1 MSRCNANKNEFARLL
16 RNYVQARDELLTFTT
31 AFGCNTPA
39 GSMPGEAVHI
49 YAKPG
54 ASREFVHSML
64 DDGHIDYV
72 VGMWSLFDKKVF
84 STLKEASS
92 YLTEHAKGDCIYE
105 VGKIGGIDVYSMY
118 TKEEVL
124 EILKEAWQSRRP
136 EDFCSYGERKNGG
149 NNDDN

>member
-1 MSRCNANKNEFARLL
+1 MKQTKEEFIRRL
-16 RNYVQARDELLTFTT
+16 RNYVQARDELLTFTKEL
-31 AFGCNTPA
+31 GCNTPA
-39 GSMPGEAVHI
+39 GSTPGEALHI

-54 ASREFVHSML
+54 CTRAFVHSMM
-64 DDGHIDYV
+64 DDGHVDYV

-92 YLTEHAKGDCIYE
+92 YMDEHAKDAIYE

-124 EILKEAWQSRRP
+124 RILKE
-136 EDFCSYGERKNGG
+136 EEN
-149 NNDDN
+149 

>member
-1 MSRCNANKNEFARLL
+1 MKQTKEEFISRL

-39 GSMPGEAVHI
+39 GQMPGEAVHV

-54 ASREFVHSML
+54 ASREFVHEMM

-92 YLTEHAKGDCIYE
+92 YIDEHAKGDCIYE
-105 VGKIGGIDVYSMY
+105 TGKIGGIDVYSMY
-118 TKEEVL
+118 TKEEVQR
-124 EILKEAWQSRRP
+124 ILKE
-136 EDFCSYGERKNGG
+136 EEK
-149 NNDDN
+149 

>member
-1 MSRCNANKNEFARLL
+1 MSRCIDEQNAYRNEFARLL

-31 AFGCNTPA
+31 SFGCNTPA
-39 GSMPGEAVHI
+39 GQTPGEALHI

-54 ASREFVHSML
+54 DSREFVHSMM

-72 VGMWSLFDKKVF
+72 IGLWNPLGKRMFG
-84 STLKEASS
+84 TLQEANS
-92 YLTEHAKGDCIYE
+92 YLAKHTTGDCRDVIYE

-124 EILKEAWQSRRP
+124 RILKE
-136 EDFCSYGERKNGG
+136 EEK
-149 NNDDN
+149 

>member
-16 RNYVQARDELLTFTT
+16 RNYVQARDELLSFTT

-39 GSMPGEAVHI
+39 GLMPGEAVHI

-54 ASREFVHSML
+54 ASREFVHGMM

-72 VGMWSLFDKKVF
+72 VGMWKPLGKRVF

-92 YLTEHAKGDCIYE
+92 YLTEHAKDDCRDSIYE
-105 VGKIGGIDVYSMY
+105 TGKIRGIDVYSLY

-124 EILKEAWQSRRP
+124 RILKEEA
-136 EDFCSYGERKNGG
+136 E
-149 NNDDN
+149 

>member
-1 MSRCNANKNEFARLL
+1 MSTRCIDEQNAYRNEFVKRL
-16 RNYVQARDELLTFTT
+16 RNYVQVRDALLTFTT

-39 GSMPGEAVHI
+39 GKAPGEAVHI

-54 ASREFVHSML
+54 APREFVHSMM

-72 VGMWSLFDKKVF
+72 VGLWNPLGKKVF
-84 STLKEASS
+84 GTLQEANS
-92 YLTEHAKGDCIYE
+92 YLTKHTMGDCRDVIYE

-124 EILKEAWQSRRP
+124 RILKE
-136 EDFCSYGERKNGG
+136 EDK
-149 NNDDN
+149 

>member
-1 MSRCNANKNEFARLL
+1 MSRCIDEQNAYKNEFARLL

-31 AFGCNTPA
+31 DFGCNAPA
-39 GSMPGEAVHI
+39 GQSPGEAVHV

-54 ASREFVHSML
+54 APREFVHSMM

-72 VGMWSLFDKKVF
+72 VGLWNPLGKNVF

-92 YLTEHAKGDCIYE
+92 YLSGHAKDDCRDVIYE
-105 VGKIGGIDVYSMY
+105 VVKIGGIEVYSMY

-124 EILKEAWQSRRP
+124 RILKEEA
-136 EDFCSYGERKNGG
+136 E
-149 NNDDN
+149 

>member
-1 MSRCNANKNEFARLL
+1 MSRCIDEQNAYKNEFARLL
-16 RNYVQARDELLTFTT
+16 RNYVQARGELLTFTT

-39 GSMPGEAVHI
+39 GQMPGEAVHV

-54 ASREFVHSML
+54 APREFVHEMM

-92 YLTEHAKGDCIYE
+92 YLSEHAKGGCRDVIYE
-105 VGKIGGIDVYSMY
+105 TGKIGGIDVYSMY

-124 EILKEAWQSRRP
+124 LILKE
-136 EDFCSYGERKNGG
+136 EEK
-149 NNDDN
+149 

>member
-1 MSRCNANKNEFARLL
+1 MKQTKEEFISRL

-39 GSMPGEAVHI
+39 GQCPGEALHI
-49 YAKPG
+49 VAKPG
-54 ASREFVHSML
+54 RTRAFVRSMM
-64 DDGHIDYV
+64 DDGHVDYV

-92 YLTEHAKGDCIYE
+92 YLDEHAKDDCIYE

-124 EILKEAWQSRRP
+124 RILKE
-136 EDFCSYGERKNGG
+136 EVT
-149 NNDDN
+149 NDDN

>member
-39 GSMPGEAVHI
+39 GQAPGEALHI
-49 YAKPG
+49 VAKPG
-54 ASREFVHSML
+54 RTRAFVRSMM

-84 STLKEASS
+84 GTLKEASR
-92 YLTEHAKGDCIYE
+92 HAKDDCIYE

-118 TKEEVL
+118 TKDEVL
-124 EILKEAWQSRRP
+124 RILKE
-136 EDFCSYGERKNGG
+136 EVT
-149 NNDDN
+149 NDDN